1 MNTKSRYIRRIYQT
15 RLGGWCV
22 IIIPNFSIVG
32 RVGVVLLQPQF
43 TVTVTLFL
51 LQPRRYD
58 SVGPHTHGTLLLTRF
73 FNNKRVHGV
82 SSHSKGGWLGLEAL
96 ALGSSDTP
104 PPPFELC
111 LGNTSRAVLDVGCE
125 DHRR

>member
-1 MNTKSRYIRRIYQT
+1 M
-15 RLGGWCV
+15 
-22 IIIPNFSIVG
+22 IIIPNFRIVG

-43 TVTVTLFL
+43 TVTLFL

-58 SVGPHTHGTLLLTRF
+58 SVGPHTHGPLFYLHAFSTT
-73 FNNKRVHGV
+73 KV

-125 DHRR
+125 DYRR